1 MLQESNSLLQ
11 LVLTSRVIDVGAILV
26 SVTAVIITTK
36 NAVKKLT
43 EDVAKLCV
51 IVEKLSEQGL
61 HREIE
66 IEKIKARC
74 RFHVR
79 IKGEVCT
86 EES

>member
-1 MLQESNSLLQ
+1 MQDQLLQ

-26 SVTAVIITTK
+26 SVTAVIITTR
-36 NAVKKLT
+36 NAVGKLT
-43 EDVAKLCV
+43 SDVNRLCG

-74 RFHVR
+74 RFLNR
-79 IKGEVCT
+79 GLGEGCA
-86 EES
+86 EESD